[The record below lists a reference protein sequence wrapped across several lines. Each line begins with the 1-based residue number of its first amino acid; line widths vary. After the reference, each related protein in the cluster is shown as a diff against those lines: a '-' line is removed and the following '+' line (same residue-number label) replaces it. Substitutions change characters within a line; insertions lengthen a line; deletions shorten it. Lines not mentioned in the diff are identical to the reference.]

1 MRKLS
6 LGLLIIALFAALTLS
21 PALAETRIK
30 LATTTSTENTGLLA
44 YILPFFEKQFGMKVD
59 VIAVGTGKAIKHG
72 ENGDVDV
79 LLVHD
84 RKAEEKFVKEGFG
97 VNRRGIMYN
106 DFIILGPK
114 GNPAKIGGKDVS
126 AALKTIEK
134 NALVFVSRGDESGT
148 HAKEKVL
155 WAAAG
160 IKPQGK
166 WYLEAGQGMAQV
178 LQMADEKNGYTLS
191 DRGTFIA
198 LEDKLRLSIIVEG
211 DARLNNPYS
220 VIAVSPYSHKGT
232 NYSGAMNFITWLTS
246 PETQELIAGFKKNGK
261 AMFFP
266 SASQEE

>member
-6 LGLLIIALFAALTLS
+6 IYLLVFAVFAALTLS
-21 PALAETRIK
+21 PALAETRLK

-44 YILPFFEKQFGMKVD
+44 YILPVFEKQFGMKVD
-59 VIAVGTGKAIKHG
+59 VIAVGTGKAIKLG
-72 ENGDVDV
+72 ESGDVDV

-97 VNRRGIMYN
+97 VNRRGVMYN
-106 DFIILGPK
+106 DFIILGPRE
-114 GNPAKIGGKDVS
+114 NPAGINGKDAAS
-126 AALKTIEK
+126 ALKAIEK
-134 NALVFVSRGDESGT
+134 GELPFVSRGDESGT
-148 HAKEKVL
+148 HSKEKEL

-178 LQMADEKNGYTLS
+178 LQMADEKNGYTLA

-198 LEDKLRLSIIVEG
+198 LEDKLRIGILVEG

-220 VIAVSPYSHKGT
+220 VIAVSPYKHKGT
-232 NYSGAMNFITWLTS
+232 NYSGAMNFITWITS
-246 PETQELIAGFKKNGK
+246 PETQELIAGFKKSGK

-266 SASQEE
+266 SASQE